1 MIVFIGG
8 SRSIKALPEE
18 VKSRIDSAMAKC
30 QGIVVGDAPGIDAEV
45 QRHLHSRNARN
56 VTVYCAKGGP
66 RNNIGDWPV
75 VEVVAKARA
84 RTFEFYTAKDR
95 AMADAAGAGLVAW
108 DGESQGTLLQ
118 CHRLASKG
126 KFVAIYNAKAE
137 AFTDVQTPHNWTA
150 LVERL
155 SAPIQQELSVR
166 IDRDRAAEERN
177 LFQPAAESRG

>member
-18 VKSRIDSAMAKC
+18 VRLRIDSVLTRC
-30 QGIVVGDAPGIDAEV
+30 HGIVVGDASGIDTEA
-45 QRHLHSRNARN
+45 QRYLHSCDARN
-56 VTVYCAKGGP
+56 VKVYCAKGGP

-75 VEVVAKARA
+75 VEVDAKARP

-95 AMADAAGAGLVAW
+95 AMAEAAAAGLVVW

-118 CHRLASKG
+118 CHRLASRG

-137 AFTDVQTPHNWTA
+137 AFTDVKTPDDWGAFTGTQPEA
-150 LVERL
+150 V
-155 SAPIQQELSVR
+155 QQELIRR
-166 IDRDRAAEERN
+166 IDRDRTTEDRN
-177 LFQPAAESRG
+177 LFQPSTAHS